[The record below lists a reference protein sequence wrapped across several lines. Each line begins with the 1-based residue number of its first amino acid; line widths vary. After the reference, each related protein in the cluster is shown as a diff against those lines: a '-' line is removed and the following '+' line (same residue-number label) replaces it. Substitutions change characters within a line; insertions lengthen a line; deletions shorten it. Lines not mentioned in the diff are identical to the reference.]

1 MAQQYK
7 LKSGTSLLASDM
19 QGSILLHRQP
29 PDELRLSY
37 APYGGFSAVLTKPL
51 ALGFNAQLREHT
63 GHYMLGNGYR
73 VFNPQ
78 LMRFISADNLSPF
91 GGGGINSYMYCSGDP
106 INNIDPSGHVGITRP
121 LGHLLDPIGV
131 NGGKLYES
139 LMDNGKRMLD
149 PTKPVKLSTA
159 QKEAI
164 SKGMGESAKLIKLF
178 EKYNSTKDVKNYIAY
193 EEKSNA
199 TEIAM
204 KNNPK
209 SDKGEK
215 AHYSRDLDAQVEAQ
229 TQMKRLKTLNSS
241 VGDWLELRAIQALL
255 KSDISKANQ
264 VLRLGEV

>member
-106 INNIDPSGHVGITRP
+106 INNIDPSGHAGIKRP

-139 LMDNGKRMLD
+139 FMDNGKRMLD
-149 PTKPVKLSTA
+149 PNKPAKLGTDY
-159 QKEAI
+159 KEAI
-164 SKGMGESAKLIKLF
+164 SKGIDESNVLI
-178 EKYNSTKDVKNYIAY
+178 EKFKRYNAREQVQQYIVN
-193 EEKSNA
+193 EKKVEA
-199 TEIAM
+199 AQKTMARGTG
-204 KNNPK
+204 
-209 SDKGEK
+209 SDRGEK
-215 AHYSRDLDAQVEAQ
+215 AHYKQASEDETMARSKMKFLR
-229 TQMKRLKTLNSS
+229 TQYSF
-241 VGDWLELRAIQALL
+241 VGDWLELRTILPSLQ
-255 KSDISKANQ
+255 SDISKANQ
-264 VLRLGEV
+264 VLRLGVS